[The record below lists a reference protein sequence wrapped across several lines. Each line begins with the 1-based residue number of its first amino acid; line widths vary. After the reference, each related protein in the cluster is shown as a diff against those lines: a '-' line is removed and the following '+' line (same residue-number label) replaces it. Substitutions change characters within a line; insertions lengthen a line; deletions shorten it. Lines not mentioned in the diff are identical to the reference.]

1 MKQKQLDK
9 LKKKFNEDKQ
19 RAKELQKNPIEVPV
33 YKYALEQPKI
43 SKISEEST
51 PIRRGSASYMNVI
64 DQDTEDTQTIKIEDQ
79 NYKQR
84 MIESLL
90 K

>member
-33 YKYALEQPKI
+33 YKYALEQPQI